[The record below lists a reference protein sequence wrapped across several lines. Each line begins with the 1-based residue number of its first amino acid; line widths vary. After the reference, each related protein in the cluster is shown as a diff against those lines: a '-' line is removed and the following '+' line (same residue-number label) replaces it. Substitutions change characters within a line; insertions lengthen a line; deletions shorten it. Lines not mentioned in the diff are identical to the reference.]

1 MRKTMQVEETT
12 HKKRPREQSAAPIA
26 REKKGFFEDASPSF
40 HAFMDRV
47 DKKLREFKKQ
57 NRQRKSR

>member
-12 HKKRPREQSAAPIA
+12 TKKKPREQSATPIA